1 MNECIYVHTWS
12 THSIYATTSLAEAC
26 AQHVATLFSFRLKLK
41 LRLLQYQSPST
52 RARSGNMHGGKQMT
66 IASALYNRDDVAGEP
81 RDVVESQG
89 GDGSTDT
96 FGQLGT
102 PDYALLDMASRTPYA
117 CINTA
122 LWTARVC
129 NPGLAAAYALWWRS
143 QQRCRATEQPTD
155 GPVHILP
162 DCRSCGMGTGSF
174 CEHCNMP
181 LCTRCCE
188 AFDDCCFA
196 CCRQD
201 ARIGARMPGSGR

>member
-1 MNECIYVHTWS
+1 MHECIYVHTWS
-12 THSIYATTSLAEAC
+12 THSIYATTSLAETC
-26 AQHVATLFSFRLKLK
+26 AQHVATLFSLRLKLK
-41 LRLLQYQSPST
+41 LRLLPYQSPST

-66 IASALYNRDDVAGEP
+66 IASALYNRDGVAGER

-122 LWTARVC
+122 SWTARVC

-143 QQRCRATEQPTD
+143 LQRCFATEQPID
-155 GPVHILP
+155 GFVYALP
-162 DCRSCGMGTGSF
+162 DCRCCGMGTGSF
-174 CEHCNMP
+174 CDHCHMP
-181 LCTRCCE
+181 LCSRCSE
-188 AFDDCCFA
+188 AFDDCCLA
-196 CCRQD
+196 CR
-201 ARIGARMPGSGR
+201 G